1 MTEHPLFGHNALTP
15 IRAME
20 LQALQQ
26 VLTHT
31 ACKQAKT
38 RATVHCYYY
47 NYNPTHAACLQAP
60 RKQKCPTVL
69 IASLTQR
76 ACKQPRKQKCPTVLI
91 ASLTQ
96 RACKQPRKQKCPTF
110 LIASLT
116 QRACKHHASKS
127 AHCSHRLTHAACLQA
142 TTQAKVPHCSHRLTH
157 AACLQATTSCTTAPV
172 SGPTSAPRARPV
184 TAAGLPVPAATSAP

>member
-76 ACKQPRKQKCPTVLI
+76 DCKQPRKQKCPTVLI

-96 RACKQPRKQKCPTF
+96 RACKQPRKQKCPTV

-116 QRACKHHASKS
+116 QRACKQPRVARQHQYQDRHQRHERDQSQ
-127 AHCSHRLTHAACLQA
+127 RQACQYQQQPQRHERNQSERQA
-142 TTQAKVPHCSHRLTH
+142 CQH
-157 AACLQATTSCTTAPV
+157 
-172 SGPTSAPRARPV
+172 
-184 TAAGLPVPAATSAP
+184 